1 MSRLTTKQ
9 RRAARIRRFI
19 TRSMHEGPE
28 GDGIW
33 FIDAIDICQARL
45 SVEEIGRR
53 GWFGCVNHHAM
64 QSEPFRWRSPWMP
77 VHRVR
82 DAQVITPEEV
92 AERLLKA
99 MHSGNELVRVW
110 WES

>member
-64 QSEPFRWRSPWMP
+64 QSEPFRYQSPWAW
-77 VHRVR
+77 VR
-82 DAQVITPEEV
+82 RDGPLDSPETIVRKLRE
-92 AERLLKA
+92 AWARMER
-99 MHSGNELVRVW
+99 NP
-110 WES
+110 